1 MMEADALTLSG
12 RIAIITG
19 ASRGIG
25 RCIGE
30 RLAWDGA
37 VAVLADLPSEQGAAE
52 EAAAAIASRGGRA
65 VARPC
70 DVTRPDDVEGMV
82 SSVVSEFGRM
92 DILVNNAGITRDG
105 LILRMKEEDW
115 DAVLAVNLKS
125 AYLCSKAVCRSMM
138 KTGAGRII
146 NISSVV
152 GIMGNPGQANYAAS
166 KAGLIGFTKSLAKEL
181 ASRGVTVNAVAP
193 GYIRTRM
200 TEALPAERREQ
211 VEKLIPLGRLG
222 EPQDVAAAVSFLAS
236 PGAGYVTGQV
246 LVVDGGLAM

>member
-1 MMEADALTLSG
+1 MLLADSLTLAG
-12 RIAIITG
+12 KVAIITG

-25 RCIGE
+25 RCVAE
-30 RLAWDGA
+30 RLAFDGA
-37 VAVLADLPSEQGAAE
+37 AVVIADLPSEESAAE
-52 EAAAAIASRGGRA
+52 EVARA
-65 VARPC
+65 VAAQGGRGMARSC
-70 DVTRPDDVEGMV
+70 DVTKAADVDAMV
-82 SSVVSEFGRM
+82 SAVAAEWGRL
-92 DILVNNAGITRDG
+92 DILINNAGITRDN
-105 LILRMKEEDW
+105 LLLRMKEEDW

-125 AYLCSKAVCRSMM
+125 AYLCSRAACRPMM
-138 KTGAGRII
+138 KTGGGRII

-152 GIMGNPGQANYAAS
+152 GLMGNPGQGNYAAS